1 MRRWCAFFPARF
13 SVLTAASGQG
23 ASRPRRFKFC
33 LYNPMMPENWP
44 FQNNVPQRVVSLQP
58 SVTVTLRDLGVL
70 DRLVACTKYCVDVCP
85 QVRETGC
92 IIVEDSWSAKAE
104 QIMAATPDLVIA
116 SVPYRLESVAEI
128 LKSGVPF
135 LGLAPKSLDTIY
147 KDIMMI
153 SQIMGLEGRNELRPG
168 AAIVASMEREVQA
181 MWQKTMGAQRPL
193 VYCEEWGKPLILSQT
208 WVAELVE
215 AAGGRFFGQPG
226 KQVTEEEVAA
236 ADPEVIVAAWCGAGD
251 RVPLEKIIPK
261 RGWEQTK
268 AAKNGRVYCINDE
281 FLNTPASTLIQGLH
295 ALAAAI
301 HPELFGEPKGLRQIE
316 VNTFETRRK

>member
-1 MRRWCAFFPARF
+1 
-13 SVLTAASGQG
+13 
-23 ASRPRRFKFC
+23 
-33 LYNPMMPENWP
+33 MMPERRI
-44 FQNNVPQRVVSLQP
+44 PQRVVSLQP

-85 QVRETGC
+85 EVMETGC
-92 IIVEDSWSAKAE
+92 IIVEDSWSAKAD
-104 QIMAATPDLVIA
+104 QIMAANPDLVIA

-135 LGLAPKSLDTIY
+135 LGLAPRSLEDIY
-147 KDIMMI
+147 KDIIMI
-153 SQIMGLEGRNELRPG
+153 SRMVSSEEPAASDTRGLAL
-168 AAIVASMEREVQA
+168 VARMEKDVQSVRE
-181 MWQKTMGAQRPL
+181 KTTGLTRPL
-193 VYCEEWGKPLILSQT
+193 IYCEEWGKPLILSQT

-226 KQVTEEEVAA
+226 KQVTEEEVAT
-236 ADPEVIVAAWCGAGD
+236 ADPDVIVAAWCGAGD

-261 RGWEQTK
+261 RGWEHTK

-281 FLNTPASTLIQGLH
+281 FLNTPASTLIHGLH

-301 HPELFGEPKGLRQIE
+301 HPEMFIEAPGLRRIQSLKNLVIG
-316 VNTFETRRK
+316 

>member
-1 MRRWCAFFPARF
+1 M
-13 SVLTAASGQG
+13 VGQ
-23 ASRPRRFKFC
+23 SRADHRGK
-33 LYNPMMPENWP
+33 
-44 FQNNVPQRVVSLQP
+44 
-58 SVTVTLRDLGVL
+58 
-70 DRLVACTKYCVDVCP
+70 
-85 QVRETGC
+85 
-92 IIVEDSWSAKAE
+92 
-104 QIMAATPDLVIA
+104 PDLVIA

-135 LGLAPKSLDTIY
+135 LGLAPKCLDDIY
-147 KDIMMI
+147 KDILMI
-153 SQIMGLEGRNELRPG
+153 ARVMGLDSSGE
-168 AAIVASMEREVQA
+168 SQQERRWWQAWKDKLQA
-181 MWQKTMGAQRPL
+181 MRQRTAGAERPL

-226 KQVTEEEVAA
+226 KHTTEEEVAA
-236 ADPEVIVAAWCGAGD
+236 ADPDVIVAAWCGAGD

-281 FLNTPASTLIQGLH
+281 FLNTPASTLMQGLN

-301 HPELFGEPKGLRQIE
+301 HPEMFGVTKGLRRIE
-316 VNTFETRRK
+316 ENTLETQRKGVSGGIENRY

>member
-1 MRRWCAFFPARF
+1 
-13 SVLTAASGQG
+13 
-23 ASRPRRFKFC
+23 
-33 LYNPMMPENWP
+33 MMPENLI
-44 FQNNVPQRVVSLQP
+44 PQRVVSLQP

-70 DRLVACTKYCVDVCP
+70 DRLVACTKYCIDVCP
-85 QVRETGC
+85 EVRETGC

-104 QIMAATPDLVIA
+104 QIMVAKPDLVIA
-116 SVPYRLESVAEI
+116 SVPYRLESVGEI
-128 LKSGVPF
+128 LKCGVPF
-135 LGLAPKSLDTIY
+135 LGLAPKSLDEIY

-153 SQIMGLEGRNELRPG
+153 SHIMGLDARHDHRSGT
-168 AAIVASMEREVQA
+168 AIVGRMEREVQA
-181 MWQKTMGAQRPL
+181 MCQQTIGAERPL

-226 KQVTEEEVAA
+226 KQVTEEDVAA
-236 ADPEVIVAAWCGAGD
+236 ADPHVIVAAWCGAGD
-251 RVPLEKIIPK
+251 RVPLEKIIPR

-301 HPELFGEPKGLRQIE
+301 HPELFAAAKGLRRIQQ
-316 VNTFETRRK
+316 NTLETQRKGVSGGLRIDD

>member
-1 MRRWCAFFPARF
+1 MLLFNSVIGLPLAFY
-13 SVLTAASGQG
+13 
-23 ASRPRRFKFC
+23 
-33 LYNPMMPENWP
+33 LYNSMMPERRI
-44 FQNNVPQRVVSLQP
+44 PQRVVSLQP

-85 QVRETGC
+85 EVLETGC
-92 IIVEDSWSAKAE
+92 IVVEDSWSAKAD
-104 QIMAATPDLVIA
+104 QIMAAKPDLVIA

-135 LGLAPKSLDTIY
+135 LCLAPKTLDDIY

-153 SQIMGLEGRNELRPG
+153 SRIVSSEEPEASERRGLAL
-168 AAIVASMEREVQA
+168 VARIENDVQL
-181 MWQKTMGAQRPL
+181 MRQKTIGLTQPL
-193 VYCEEWGKPLILSQT
+193 VYCEEWGKPLMLSQT

-226 KQVTEEEVAA
+226 KQTTEDEVAA
-236 ADPEVIVAAWCGAGD
+236 ADPDVIVAAWCGAGD

-268 AAKNGRVYCINDE
+268 AAKGGRVYCINDE
-281 FLNTPASTLIQGLH
+281 FLNTPTSTLIQGLH

-301 HPELFGEPKGLRQIE
+301 HPEMCVASKGLRRIQE
-316 VNTFETRRK
+316 NTLETQRKGVNGGLRIDD

>member
-1 MRRWCAFFPARF
+1 
-13 SVLTAASGQG
+13 
-23 ASRPRRFKFC
+23 
-33 LYNPMMPENWP
+33 MMPERRI
-44 FQNNVPQRVVSLQP
+44 PQRVVSLQP
-58 SVTVTLRDLGVL
+58 SVTVTLRDLGLL

-85 QVRETGC
+85 EVMERGC
-92 IIVEDSWSAKAE
+92 IIVEDSWSARAD
-104 QIMAATPDLVIA
+104 QIMAAEPDLVIA
-116 SVPYRLESVAEI
+116 SVPYRLESVAEV

-135 LGLAPKSLDTIY
+135 LGLAPKNLDTVY
-147 KDIMMI
+147 KDIMTI
-153 SQIMGLEGRNELRPG
+153 ARVMGLESRSASEQGT
-168 AAIVASMEREVQA
+168 AVVAKMEKEVQA
-181 MWQKTMGAQRPL
+181 MWQRTMGLERPL

-226 KQVTEEEVAA
+226 KHTTEEEVAA
-236 ADPEVIVAAWCGAGD
+236 ANPDVIVAAWCGAGD

-261 RGWEQTK
+261 RGWEHTK

-301 HPELFGEPKGLRQIE
+301 HPEMFMAPKGLRPIDL
-316 VNTFETRRK
+316 VKST

>member
-1 MRRWCAFFPARF
+1 
-13 SVLTAASGQG
+13 VLLLQKAWRKLASPL
-23 ASRPRRFKFC
+23 AFC
-33 LYNPMMPENWP
+33 LYNPMMPENLI
-44 FQNNVPQRVVSLQP
+44 PQRVVSLQP

-85 QVRETGC
+85 EVRETGC
-92 IIVEDSWSAKAE
+92 IIVEDSWSAKAA
-104 QIMAATPDLVIA
+104 QIMAAKPDLVIA

-135 LGLAPKSLDTIY
+135 LGLAPKNLDDVY

-153 SQIMGLEGRNELRPG
+153 ARVMGLETRDGSQRGTSL
-168 AAIVASMEREVQA
+168 VARIEKEVQSV
-181 MWQKTMGAQRPL
+181 WQKTTGLTRPL

-226 KQVTEEEVAA
+226 KHVTEEEVAA
-236 ADPEVIVAAWCGAGD
+236 ADPDVIVAAWCGAGD

-261 RGWEQTK
+261 RGWEQTE

-295 ALAAAI
+295 ALAAAV
-301 HPELFGEPKGLRQIE
+301 HPELFDEAKGLRRIDSVKSTSVLTE
-316 VNTFETRRK
+316 ET

>member
-1 MRRWCAFFPARF
+1 
-13 SVLTAASGQG
+13 
-23 ASRPRRFKFC
+23 
-33 LYNPMMPENWP
+33 
-44 FQNNVPQRVVSLQP
+44 
-58 SVTVTLRDLGVL
+58 L
-70 DRLVACTKYCVDVCP
+70 DRLVACTRYCVDVCP
-85 QVRETGC
+85 EVLETGC
-92 IIVEDSWSAKAE
+92 IVVEDSWSAKAD
-104 QIMAATPDLVIA
+104 QIMAAKPDLVIA

-128 LKSGVPF
+128 LKSGTPF
-135 LGLAPKSLDTIY
+135 LGLAPKSLDDIY

-153 SQIMGLEGRNELRPG
+153 ARAVSSEEPEALETRGLAL
-168 AAIVASMEREVQA
+168 VARMEKDVQSVR
-181 MWQKTMGAQRPL
+181 QKTSGLTRPL

-226 KQVTEEEVAA
+226 KQTTEDEVAA
-236 ADPEVIVAAWCGAGD
+236 ADPDMIVAAWCGAGD

-261 RGWEQTK
+261 RGWERTK

-301 HPELFGEPKGLRQIE
+301 HPELFAAPKGLRSIDQTKSASALTE
-316 VNTFETRRK
+316 KT